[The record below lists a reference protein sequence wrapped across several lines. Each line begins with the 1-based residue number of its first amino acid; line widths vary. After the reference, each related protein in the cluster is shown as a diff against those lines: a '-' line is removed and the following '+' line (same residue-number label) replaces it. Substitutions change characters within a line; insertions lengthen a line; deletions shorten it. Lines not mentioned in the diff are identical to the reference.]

1 MNNNDYCLHGKAM
14 TFHKKERRISM
25 NSFENQE
32 KQYFDYLE
40 EMKKEEDSSDFGIA
54 FAY

>member
-1 MNNNDYCLHGKAM
+1 MNG
-14 TFHKKERRISM
+14 
-25 NSFENQE
+25 FENQE

-40 EMKKEEDSSDFGIA
+40 EMKKEDDNREFGIA